1 MCVCVCSLAGLALSH
16 SEPSVCVCAGIGGV
30 LSHSEFCV
38 CLCVLLETV
47 D

>member
-1 MCVCVCSLAGLALSH
+1 MC
-16 SEPSVCVCAGIGGV
+16 VCVCAGIGGV

-47 D
+47 E